1 MKWRNAL
8 GARQEE
14 HAEDVLHPLY
24 TPWGEHLDKD
34 HVWEE
39 YPRPQLRREQ
49 YAVLNGTWDYH
60 FEEEKENA
68 SEADPVHPGE
78 SFRPDGQI
86 LVPFSPESL
95 LSGVNRQLLPGQS
108 LWYQRNVSFE
118 APGAAD
124 ARCLLHFQAVD
135 QEAEVYVNGKLRTHH
150 LGGYLPF
157 TAEVTD
163 EARSGSCLLQV
174 RVCDLSDTSCHARG
188 KQKPKRGGMFYTAQ
202 SGIWQSV
209 WYEWI
214 PANPILSLKL
224 TPDYDRQRLTV
235 SVITERPLAKRPEI
249 IVGQP
254 GRFDTEAALPTDHVI
269 REASANRG
277 AESNTGGNSAD
288 ISVEKKQI
296 HSDTDLNTDRSPTD
310 DAAHRAWAMP
320 VLSQNQKKTK
330 SGCRFT
336 CVCALPEDVPFRTWT
351 PDSPWLYPLTIRAGE
366 DVVHSYFAFRL
377 FSREADAQ
385 GIARFCLNHEP
396 LFLDGILDQ
405 GYWSDGLMTAPCDE
419 ALIFDILLAKRH
431 GFNMIRK
438 HLKIENLRWYAHCDR
453 LGIIVWQD
461 MVNGGTDYNM
471 GLVCYLTTVFPAV
484 WNHLPDHHYRL
495 LSRDDAAGR
504 REWERECRETIR
516 YLYNVPSLAV
526 WGPFN
531 EGWGQFDAARISRE
545 IQAMDPTR
553 LVDHASGW
561 FDQGEGDFLSIHNY
575 FRKLTVKPSGERIFA
590 LTEYGGLSCRIDGHA
605 SVDRVYGY
613 QKYADAAA
621 LLKGYADLRGS
632 LPNLIRQGL
641 SAAVYTQLSDIE
653 EEVNG
658 LVTYDRRVEKL

>member
-1 MKWRNAL
+1 MKWKNAL

-14 HAEDVLHPLY
+14 HADDVLHPLY
-24 TPWGEHLDKD
+24 TPWGEHLDKN

-49 YAVLNGTWDYH
+49 YSILNGYWD
-60 FEEEKENA
+60 FLIEEEKKNA
-68 SEADPVHPGE
+68 SGAATVCPGE

-95 LSGVNRQLLPGQS
+95 LSGVSRPLLPGQS
-108 LWYQRNVSFE
+108 LWYQRTVSFE
-118 APGAAD
+118 PPTAPD

-135 QEAEVYVNGKLRTHH
+135 QEAEVYVNGRLRVRH

-157 TAEVTD
+157 SAEITE
-163 EARSGSCLLQV
+163 EARAGSCLLQV
-174 RVCDLSDTSCHARG
+174 RVRDRSDTSYHARG
-188 KQKPKRGGMFYTAQ
+188 KQKLKRGGMFYTAQ

-209 WYEWI
+209 WYEWV

-235 SVITERPLAKRPEI
+235 SVITKRPLADRPKI
-249 IVGQP
+249 MVGCP
-254 GRFDTEAALPTDHVI
+254 GRFDGEAALPTD
-269 REASANRG
+269 RA
-277 AESNTGGNSAD
+277 AEET
-288 ISVEKKQI
+288 
-296 HSDTDLNTDRSPTD
+296 R
-310 DAAHRAWAMP
+310 AMP
-320 VLSQNQKKTK
+320 VLSQSQKETK

-336 CVCALPEDVPFRTWT
+336 LICALPEEVPFRAWS
-351 PDSPWLYPLTIRAGE
+351 PDSPTLYPLTIRAGE
-366 DVVHSYFAFRL
+366 DVVRSYFALRV
-377 FSREADAQ
+377 FSREADAE
-385 GIARFCLNHEP
+385 GIVRFCLNHEP
-396 LFLDGILDQ
+396 LFLDGVLDQ

-419 ALIFDILLAKRH
+419 ALVFDILLAKRH

-453 LGIIVWQD
+453 LGVIVWQD

-471 GLVCYLTTVFPAV
+471 GLVCYLTTGFPAL
-484 WNHLPDHHYRL
+484 WDHLSDHRYRL
-495 LSRDDAAGR
+495 LSRADAAGR

-516 YLYNVPSLAV
+516 LLYNVPSLAV

-613 QKYADAAA
+613 QKYEDAAA
-621 LLKGYADLRGS
+621 LKQGYTNLRGS
-632 LPNLIRQGL
+632 LPGLVRQGL
-641 SAAVYTQLSDIE
+641 SAAIYTQLSDIE

>member
-1 MKWRNAL
+1 MKWKNAL

-14 HAEDVLHPLY
+14 HADDVLHPLY
-24 TPWGEHLDKD
+24 TPWGEQLDQN

-49 YAVLNGTWDYH
+49 YTMLNGTWDYL
-60 FEEEKENA
+60 FEEEGNT
-68 SEADPVHPGE
+68 SEAGPVHPGE

-95 LSGVNRQLLPGQS
+95 LSGVNRQLLPDQS
-108 LWYQRNVSFE
+108 LWYQRTVSFE
-118 APGAAD
+118 APPAAD

-135 QEAEVYVNGKLRTHH
+135 QEAEVYVNGRLNVRH

-157 TAEVTD
+157 TAEITE
-163 EARSGSCLLQV
+163 EARTGSCLLQV
-174 RVCDLSDTSCHARG
+174 RVRDLSDTSCHSRG
-188 KQKPKRGGMFYTAQ
+188 KQKLKRGGMFYTAQ

-209 WYEWI
+209 WYEWV

-224 TPDYDRQRLTV
+224 TPDYDRQQLTV
-235 SVITERPLAKRPEI
+235 SVITERPLADRPEI
-249 IVGQP
+249 AVGYP
-254 GRFDTEAALPTDHVI
+254 RRFDGEAALPTDRAN
-269 REASANRG
+269 REVSAN
-277 AESNTGGNSAD
+277 TD
-288 ISVEKKQI
+288 IDSITE
-296 HSDTDLNTDRSPTD
+296 NSPTD
-310 DAAHRAWAMP
+310 DVAHKAWAMP
-320 VLSQNQKKTK
+320 VLSQNQKNTK

-336 CVCALPEDVPFRTWT
+336 CVCALPEEIPFRAWT
-351 PDSPWLYPLTIRAGE
+351 PDSPWLYPLTIQAGE
-366 DVVHSYFAFRL
+366 DVVRSYFALRV
-377 FSREADAQ
+377 FSRETDAE

-396 LFLDGILDQ
+396 LFLNGVLDQ

-419 ALIFDILLAKRH
+419 ALVYDILLAKRH

-471 GLVCYLTTVFPAV
+471 GLVCYLTTVFPAL
-484 WNHLPDHHYRL
+484 WDHLSDHRYRL
-495 LSRDDAAGR
+495 FSRTDAAGR

-545 IQAMDPTR
+545 IHSMDPTR

-575 FRKLTVKPSGERIFA
+575 FRKLTVTPSGERIFA

-613 QKYADAAA
+613 QKYEDAAA
-621 LLKGYADLRGS
+621 LQKGYTDLRGS
-632 LPNLIRQGL
+632 LPELVRRGL